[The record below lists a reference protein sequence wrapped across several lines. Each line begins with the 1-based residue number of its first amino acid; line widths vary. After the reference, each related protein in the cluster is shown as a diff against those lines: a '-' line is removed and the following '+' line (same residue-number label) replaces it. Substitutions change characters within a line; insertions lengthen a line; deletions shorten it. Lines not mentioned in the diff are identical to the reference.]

1 MSPKTSSLEALPAE
15 IITHILAFL
24 PAVSL
29 AALSRTSHLLRSH
42 AHNDLLWMQFVRDNI
57 PNSIQVNSPSP
68 AMSWR
73 ELYIAHHPYWFLV
86 RHKIWFGDVPNTG
99 TIILVRYNPD
109 EGCIEGFRLIA
120 EHGAHTFDLWQHN
133 PNVIIH
139 TFNPKVSLWLQDPV
153 IKFDYNN
160 DLPGN
165 RLQKEVTMNTGSA
178 HGICSTLSLCQPIP
192 KQLQDT
198 SMALWPPSIIPSVQ
212 RVRNESPSR
221 FRDAAHRPRSL
232 DGMSQS
238 TFRIRKWAQFAN
250 IMQQL
255 GAVRMGEDVVTY
267 STLLP
272 ESFNATKERP
282 WQGIWVGDYS
292 GHGCEF
298 LLVMQREVVSN
309 TTMSRQS
316 STGSLPSGMSIRQ
329 ATTGSLTPGTSIRQS
344 TTGSLTPGTSMEEME
359 AEAQDDRESGF
370 NQVSALQS
378 YNDVAEGGMVSLT
391 ETSGGTVEDPAV
403 DSNVTEAEGSTAQIP
418 RTGNEESAQN
428 TPTGN
433 WEYGRLEA
441 IKLTGDINV
450 PRGQYTWIAED
461 IGPKGL
467 IRIGNEQMF
476 AGARMVKSWGR
487 IAGRG
492 FRHDRFIPS
501 QLILISHDTLAQY
514 WEVSLMCVRS
524 LLCVN

>member
-1 MSPKTSSLEALPAE
+1 M
-15 IITHILAFL
+15 I
-24 PAVSL
+24 
-29 AALSRTSHLLRSH
+29 
-42 AHNDLLWMQFVRDNI
+42 N
-57 PNSIQVNSPSP
+57 
-68 AMSWR
+68 
-73 ELYIAHHPYWFLV
+73 
-86 RHKIWFGDVPNTG
+86 
-99 TIILVRYNPD
+99 
-109 EGCIEGFRLIA
+109 
-120 EHGAHTFDLWQHN
+120 
-133 PNVIIH
+133 
-139 TFNPKVSLWLQDPV
+139 
-153 IKFDYNN
+153 FDYI
-160 DLPGN
+160 DDIPGN

-178 HGICSTLSLCQPIP
+178 HSICSMISLCQPIP
-192 KQLQDT
+192 KHLQDP
-198 SMALWPPSIIPSVQ
+198 SMALWPPSIIPSAQ

-221 FRDAAHRPRSL
+221 FRNSAHRPRSL
-232 DGMSQS
+232 SGMSDS
-238 TFRIRKWAQFAN
+238 TFRIRKWVQFAN

-267 STLLP
+267 STLLS
-272 ESFNATKERP
+272 ESYIATKERP

-316 STGSLPSGMSIRQ
+316 STGSLPPGMSI
-329 ATTGSLTPGTSIRQS
+329 
-344 TTGSLTPGTSMEEME
+344 EEME

-370 NQVSALQS
+370 NQVSELQS
-378 YNDVAEGGMVSLT
+378 SIDEVEGDRYSST
-391 ETSGGTVEDPAV
+391 ETSGGSVEESVV
-403 DSNVTEAEGSTAQIP
+403 DSEVPEAGGPSAKTTQTPSNDERAQ
-418 RTGNEESAQN
+418 S

-441 IKLTGDINV
+441 VKLTGDINV

-514 WEVSLMCVRS
+514 WEVSIACLRYFCASIDIAHRTSATFPSTNGLTLMTI
-524 LLCVN
+524 

>member
-1 MSPKTSSLEALPAE
+1 M
-15 IITHILAFL
+15 
-24 PAVSL
+24 
-29 AALSRTSHLLRSH
+29 
-42 AHNDLLWMQFVRDNI
+42 
-57 PNSIQVNSPSP
+57 
-68 AMSWR
+68 
-73 ELYIAHHPYWFLV
+73 
-86 RHKIWFGDVPNTG
+86 
-99 TIILVRYNPD
+99 
-109 EGCIEGFRLIA
+109 
-120 EHGAHTFDLWQHN
+120 
-133 PNVIIH
+133 
-139 TFNPKVSLWLQDPV
+139 

-160 DLPGN
+160 DLPDN
-165 RLQKEVTMNTGSA
+165 RLQKEVTMNTGSV
-178 HGICSTLSLCQPIP
+178 HGICSMISLCQPIP
-192 KQLQDT
+192 KHLQDP

-232 DGMSQS
+232 DGMSDS
-238 TFRIRKWAQFAN
+238 AFRVRKWVQFAN

-267 STLLP
+267 STLLS
-272 ESFNATKERP
+272 ESCNATKERP

-316 STGSLPSGMSIRQ
+316 STGSLPPGMSFRHAAI
-329 ATTGSLTPGTSIRQS
+329 GSLTPGLSR
-344 TTGSLTPGTSMEEME
+344 EETE
-359 AEAQDDRESGF
+359 AEAEDDRESGF
-370 NQVSALQS
+370 NQVSELQL
-378 YNDVAEGGMVSLT
+378 YNDAAEGGMVRLT
-391 ETSGGTVEDPAV
+391 ETSGETVDESAV
-403 DSNVTEAEGSTAQIP
+403 GSNVPEAGHSSPTITQ
-418 RTGNEESAQN
+418 TTSNDKSAQS
-428 TPTGN
+428 TPSGN

-514 WEVSLMCVRS
+514 WEVCLANLRSFCASADITHRTSATFPFTKGLTLMTI
-524 LLCVN
+524 